1 MGGYVVNFTVYTLAM
16 LGLIFFAVFIYKKV
30 TDGSI
35 GRNNSQ
41 FLSVEQSLNLNPR
54 KTLHVVRAGNEKFLI
69 ASDVDRTTLISKL
82 NDGSAIET
90 KAFPTKPESQNF
102 GRLIDD
108 IYAQNISKETAPEM
122 EIEPSV
128 NNKIQ
133 LEHVDFNRIPKTSNR
148 KLRPTKGMDSKVLDI
163 SLPARNQKNISPM
176 QEMARRINEL

>member
-82 NDGSAIET
+82 NDNSTIEAKDFPVKSSA
-90 KAFPTKPESQNF
+90 QNL
-102 GRLIDD
+102 GRLVDD
-108 IYAQNISKETAPEM
+108 IYSQNISKEIPQ
-122 EIEPSV
+122 EIEYPT

-133 LEHVDFNRIPKTSNR
+133 LEHVDFNRIPQPSNR
-148 KLRPTKGMDSKVLDI
+148 KLRPTKGMDSKVVDI
-163 SLPARNQKNISPM
+163 SLPVKNQKGISPM